1 MPVFGAH
8 MSISKGLH
16 LAFDRLASVGGE
28 ALQIFTANQRQ
39 WQPRLPDDEEIAVFR
54 ERWRQCP
61 DCPVA
66 SHDSYLINLASPKP
80 ETATKSIK
88 ALADELRRCA
98 ALGISY
104 VVMHPGSHLGEGV
117 EAGIARFSANL
128 DLAMQQAGTTAE
140 VMVLLETTA
149 GQGSSLG
156 ATFEELGAIISQSS
170 YPERLG
176 VCFDTCHTFAAGYE
190 IRTRPG
196 YEKTMAEFDRHI
208 GLERLKFYHLND
220 SLKDLG
226 SRVDRH
232 AQIGQGMIGLAGF
245 RNLVND
251 PRFPGHP
258 MVLET
263 PKSDDLHEDRENL
276 ELLRSL
282 LIQVADEISGFE

>member
-1 MPVFGAH
+1 
-8 MSISKGLH
+8 MSISKGLY
-16 LAFDRLASVGGE
+16 LAFDRLAEVGGE

-39 WQPRLPDDEEIAVFR
+39 WNPRVPADPEIAAFKA
-54 ERWRQCP
+54 RWRESP

-80 ETATKSIK
+80 ETETKSINTF
-88 ALADELRRCA
+88 ASELQRCA
-98 ALGISY
+98 ALGIGY
-104 VVMHPGSHLGEGV
+104 VVMHPGAHLGEGV
-117 EAGIARFSANL
+117 PAGIARFSGNL
-128 DLAMQQAGTTAE
+128 DQAIQQSGIGTE

-156 ATFEELGAIISQSS
+156 ASFEELAGIIRSS
-170 YPERLG
+170 VFPERLG
-176 VCFDTCHTFAAGYE
+176 ICYDTCHTFAAGYD
-190 IRTRPG
+190 IRSRAN
-196 YEKTMAEFDRHI
+196 YEKTMDQFDKHI
-208 GLERLKFYHLND
+208 GFERLKFFHLND

-232 AQIGQGMIGLAGF
+232 AHIGQGKIGTEGF

-251 PRFPGHP
+251 PRFANHP

-276 ELLRSL
+276 DLLL
-282 LIQVADEISGFE
+282 NLVE